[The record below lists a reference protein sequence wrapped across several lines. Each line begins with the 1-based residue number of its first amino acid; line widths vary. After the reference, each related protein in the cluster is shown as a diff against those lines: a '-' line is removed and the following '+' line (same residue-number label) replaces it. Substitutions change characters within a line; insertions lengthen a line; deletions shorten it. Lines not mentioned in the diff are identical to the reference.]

1 MGFYNVLD
9 RHVLLPLAD
18 LAYGSEIAR
27 QWKKLRREEFLPYAE
42 LLELQNAKLR
52 RLIKHCYDSV
62 PYYHKLFEKL
72 GLRPEDIQNKEDL
85 NKLPILTKQII
96 RDNYD
101 DMFSNAVDPKRF
113 RKSSSGGSTGTPLR
127 FCTDNHEWSMQRAST
142 LRAWESYGLQLGDK
156 VFSLGGDSI
165 ARKKNAISLKNVYDT
180 VIMRNYKFNSSDVD
194 DAGME
199 RHLENF
205 KQIRPSA
212 VRGYGSSL
220 VIFARYI
227 KQVGYKPLGVKVVL
241 TTGEVLMPNYRKEL
255 EEVFGAPVFDA
266 YGAGDGGIVSHE
278 CSCHNGLHITEELC
292 VIEITDKEGNNL
304 PDGEVGFVTTTD
316 LENYAFPFIRY
327 HVGDMS
333 YIKKDP
339 CPCGRHTR
347 QFGEVMGRA
356 GKLLY
361 NKQGVPISPTML
373 PIMLYPQLDYHNVE
387 YQQEYNK
394 IDRFQIRQDSKG
406 DIQIL
411 LKMKEGAGDPMY
423 REEIVENYKRHFVGS
438 EVTLRIVDEIP
449 LLPSGKEDYCV
460 SEYEYKNK
468 SN

>member
-1 MGFYNVLD
+1 M
-9 RHVLLPLAD
+9 
-18 LAYGSEIAR
+18 
-27 QWKKLRREEFLPYAE
+27 
-42 LLELQNAKLR
+42 
-52 RLIKHCYDSV
+52 
-62 PYYHKLFEKL
+62 
-72 GLRPEDIQNKEDL
+72 
-85 NKLPILTKQII
+85 
-96 RDNYD
+96 
-101 DMFSNAVDPKRF
+101 
-113 RKSSSGGSTGTPLR
+113 
-127 FCTDNHEWSMQRAST
+127 
-142 LRAWESYGLQLGDK
+142 
-156 VFSLGGDSI
+156 
-165 ARKKNAISLKNVYDT
+165 
-180 VIMRNYKFNSSDVD
+180 
-194 DAGME
+194 
-199 RHLENF
+199 
-205 KQIRPSA
+205 
-212 VRGYGSSL
+212 
-220 VIFARYI
+220 
-227 KQVGYKPLGVKVVL
+227 
-241 TTGEVLMPNYRKEL
+241 
-255 EEVFGAPVFDA
+255 
-266 YGAGDGGIVSHE
+266 
-278 CSCHNGLHITEELC
+278 
-292 VIEITDKEGNNL
+292 IEITDKEGNNL